1 LLLAPILYFGCLLRI
16 PLFSINPKDGMVE
29 FMMHAQ
35 WFRRL
40 STLFL
45 VTLSFFI
52 AAPAFAHDMN
62 MGGSKWY
69 LGKNRIQSAIELDS
83 SLFGQISGIKKGE
96 EDLESLTDAQ
106 LRELTTGIIQPYINE
121 KLSVFVNDQSYP
133 IQVDRLERVGS
144 FYKIWMNISD
154 IRVDQPYKVKIDYK
168 LLFEETSNKHVNIA
182 FFYFSNKNEESVQS
196 VFDHNEPDLQ
206 NTFEPDNTVREF
218 SVEPKTLWSSI
229 NTFLLL
235 GIKHILIGFDHI
247 AFLVVLLVIGLPL
260 REVIKII
267 TSFTV
272 AHSIT
277 LLLAALQIISLNARF
292 IESVI
297 ALSICY
303 IALEN
308 IFAKQV
314 NYRWLAAFVFG
325 LIHGFGFAG
334 VLQEFI
340 AGKSNLI
347 LSVVSFNV
355 GVELGQLIIF
365 FIMLPILHL
374 LRNKF
379 KTRRIIVGASAVI
392 FIIGLIWLVERVTNL
407 QLVPF

>member
-1 LLLAPILYFGCLLRI
+1 
-16 PLFSINPKDGMVE
+16 
-29 FMMHAQ
+29 
-35 WFRRL
+35 
-40 STLFL
+40 
-45 VTLSFFI
+45 
-52 AAPAFAHDMN
+52 
-62 MGGSKWY
+62 
-69 LGKNRIQSAIELDS
+69 
-83 SLFGQISGIKKGE
+83 
-96 EDLESLTDAQ
+96 
-106 LRELTTGIIQPYINE
+106 
-121 KLSVFVNDQSYP
+121 
-133 IQVDRLERVGS
+133 
-144 FYKIWMNISD
+144 MNISD